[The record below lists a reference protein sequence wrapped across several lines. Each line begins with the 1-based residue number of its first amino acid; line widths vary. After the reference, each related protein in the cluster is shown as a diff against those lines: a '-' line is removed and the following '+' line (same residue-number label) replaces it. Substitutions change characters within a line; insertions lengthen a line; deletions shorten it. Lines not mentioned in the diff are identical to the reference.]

1 VYDFFVSLLNPL
13 MWGEAWV
20 MNAWHSLFTL
30 IGIPYDS
37 GWGWALS
44 IVGLTVVVRFLM
56 IPLFVKQIH
65 ASRRMQLIQPEMQKI
80 QAKYKGKS
88 DPESRQKMTS
98 ETMDLYKRTGSNP
111 FSSCLPIL
119 LQSPFFFALFQL
131 LNNLPHVASGAHAP
145 IGPITPDVA
154 SVIEKS
160 TIFGAQLSATF
171 VGSEDLNV
179 KILTA
184 VLIVLMSLSTFTT
197 QRQLMRKNM
206 PDAALDNPYMKQQ
219 KVILYLMPIFFAI
232 SGINFPIG
240 VLLYWLTT
248 NVWSMG
254 QQFYVIR
261 RMPAPGS
268 AAERAYEERQ
278 KKRGKTIKKLHIPG
292 LGDTTR
298 TRCRRLP
305 RAVSGSSPRARSAP
319 SVGRPAGLVDRTT
332 ARVARTVPAELLRSP
347 GLTGRRRRTRRPNPP
362 RRTGQGPGPVVG
374 RMLGVPAVPARG
386 PRRDRTAN
394 ASNPNGRSRSPTLPA
409 RSSRRT
415 RPSAR
420 RVRPALGGPR
430 VARPPRTRPEPVPP
444 TGYACE
450 DELVP
455 APAARCAT
463 PLEPWTPRTRDTAG
477 PGPAP
482 ADRSGVAR

>member
-1 VYDFFVSLLNPL
+1 VYDFFVNLLSPL

-20 MNAWHSLFTL
+20 MTAWHQLFVWL
-30 IGIPYDS
+30 GIPYES

-65 ASRRMQLIQPEMQKI
+65 SSRRMQMIQPEMQKI

-119 LQSPFFFALFQL
+119 LQSPFFFALFQV
-131 LNNLPHVASGAHAP
+131 LNNLPHVATGAHPP

-171 VGSEDLNV
+171 VSSPDLNV

-184 VLIVLMSLSTFTT
+184 VLIILMSLSTFTT

-292 LGDTTR
+292 LGDTTTDQPDVQDVLTEAPKSGQR
-298 TRCRRLP
+298 QQPKGKKRSKRGPSGGPGDGAASGAAAGSASTSG
-305 RAVSGSSPRARSAP
+305 AGSGSGGSTPQDAPADAP
-319 SVGRPAGLVDRTT
+319 SNGSGATGSDSGSGAGSAGGTARPAGQRQQPKRQKQKPGA
-332 ARVARTVPAELLRSP
+332 ARPKQPQGQVKREPNAPT
-347 GLTGRRRRTRRPNPP
+347 TRRPDQSSPSP
-362 RRTGQGPGPVVG
+362 D
-374 RMLGVPAVPARG
+374 PA
-386 PRRDRTAN
+386 
-394 ASNPNGRSRSPTLPA
+394 
-409 RSSRRT
+409 
-415 RPSAR
+415 
-420 RVRPALGGPR
+420 
-430 VARPPRTRPEPVPP
+430 
-444 TGYACE
+444 
-450 DELVP
+450 
-455 APAARCAT
+455 
-463 PLEPWTPRTRDTAG
+463 
-477 PGPAP
+477 
-482 ADRSGVAR
+482 

>member
-20 MNAWHSLFTL
+20 MTAWHQLFVW
-30 IGIPYDS
+30 IGIPYDN

-65 ASRRMQLIQPEMQKI
+65 SSRRMQLIQPEMQKI

-88 DPESRQKMTS
+88 DPESRQKMTQ

-119 LQSPFFFALFQL
+119 LQSPFFFALFQV
-131 LNNLPHVASGAHAP
+131 LNNLPHVASGAHPP
-145 IGPITPDVA
+145 IGPITPEVA

-171 VGSEDLNV
+171 LGSTDLNV

-240 VLLYWLTT
+240 VLIYWLTT

-278 KKRGKTIKKLHIPG
+278 RKRGKTIKKLHIPG
-292 LGDTTR
+292 LGDTT
-298 TRCRRLP
+298 TDQPDVQDALP
-305 RAVSGSSPRARSAP
+305 EPPKSGQRQQPKGKKRSKRGPGGGPTDGGGSGAAAG
-319 SVGRPAGLVDRTT
+319 VAPAGDSSDGSTPQDAPVQPSASGNGSEASP
-332 ARVARTVPAELLRSP
+332 ARPSGQRQQPKRQKQKP
-347 GLTGRRRRTRRPNPP
+347 RPKQPQGHQVKRQTN
-362 RRTGQGPGPVVG
+362 GPG
-374 RMLGVPAVPARG
+374 
-386 PRRDRTAN
+386 
-394 ASNPNGRSRSPTLPA
+394 
-409 RSSRRT
+409 
-415 RPSAR
+415 AR
-420 RVRPALGGPR
+420 RAEGGTPSPDPA
-430 VARPPRTRPEPVPP
+430 
-444 TGYACE
+444 
-450 DELVP
+450 
-455 APAARCAT
+455 
-463 PLEPWTPRTRDTAG
+463 
-477 PGPAP
+477 
-482 ADRSGVAR
+482 

>member
-1 VYDFFVSLLNPL
+1 MYDFFVSLLNPL

-30 IGIPYDS
+30 IGIPYES

-131 LNNLPHVASGAHAP
+131 LNNLPHVATGAHAP

-171 VGSEDLNV
+171 VGSDDLNV

-219 KVILYLMPIFFAI
+219 KIILYLMPIFFAI

-292 LGDTTR
+292 LGDTTTDQPDVQDILTEAPKSGQR
-298 TRCRRLP
+298 QQPKGKKRSKRGPSGGPGDGAAASGAAAGSASTNGSGSG
-305 RAVSGSSPRARSAP
+305 SGSSTPQDAP
-319 SVGRPAGLVDRTT
+319 VGRSVERIWCHRFGFGFRFGFGGRHGA
-332 ARVARTVPAELLRSP
+332 
-347 GLTGRRRRTRRPNPP
+347 TGW
-362 RRTGQGPGPVVG
+362 
-374 RMLGVPAVPARG
+374 
-386 PRRDRTAN
+386 
-394 ASNPNGRSRSPTLPA
+394 
-409 RSSRRT
+409 
-415 RPSAR
+415 
-420 RVRPALGGPR
+420 
-430 VARPPRTRPEPVPP
+430 
-444 TGYACE
+444 
-450 DELVP
+450 P
-455 APAARCAT
+455 APAAQAPEAEAGLRAPEAAPGSGQAGAERADDPAFGPEFAESRPGLT
-463 PLEPWTPRTRDTAG
+463 NTTGMPVRTSPRRALRDGSSPHTSDTAG
-477 PGPAP
+477 PGPAR
-482 ADRSGVAR
+482 AE

>member
-1 VYDFFVSLLNPL
+1 MYDFFVNLLTPL

-20 MNAWHSLFTL
+20 MTGWHQLFVML
-30 IGIPYDS
+30 GIPAES

-44 IVGLTVVVRFLM
+44 IVGLTAVVRFLM

-65 ASRRMQLIQPEMQKI
+65 SSRKMQLIQPEMQKI

-88 DPESRQKMTS
+88 DPESRQKMTQ

-119 LQSPFFFALFQL
+119 LQSPFFFALFQV
-131 LNNLPHVASGAHAP
+131 LNNLPHIAQGTHVP
-145 IGPITPDVA
+145 VGPITPEIA

-160 TIFGAQLSATF
+160 TLFGAQLSSTF
-171 VGSEDLNV
+171 VSSGDLNV

-206 PDAALDNPYMKQQ
+206 PDSALDNPFMKQQ

-248 NVWSMG
+248 NIWSMC

-268 AAERAYEERQ
+268 AAEREYEARQ
-278 KKRGKTIKKLHIPG
+278 ARKGKTIKKLHIPG
-292 LGDTTR
+292 LGDSNTQVAAVVEGTLVDDAESGKVSGQR
-298 TRCRRLP
+298 QQP
-305 RAVSGSSPRARSAP
+305 KNKKRAKKPTSPVSGSVAS
-319 SVGRPAGLVDRTT
+319 GPASK
-332 ARVARTVPAELLRSP
+332 VPD
-347 GLTGRRRRTRRPNPP
+347 
-362 RRTGQGPGPVVG
+362 
-374 RMLGVPAVPARG
+374 ARG
-386 PRRDRTAN
+386 PQD
-394 ASNPNGRSRSPTLPA
+394 
-409 RSSRRT
+409 
-415 RPSAR
+415 AR
-420 RVRPALGGPR
+420 RPQDA
-430 VARPPRTRPEPVPP
+430 ARPP
-444 TGYACE
+444 G
-450 DELVP
+450 
-455 APAARCAT
+455 AAKSKRKTQA
-463 PLEPWTPRTRDTAG
+463 DT
-477 PGPAP
+477 
-482 ADRSGVAR
+482 V